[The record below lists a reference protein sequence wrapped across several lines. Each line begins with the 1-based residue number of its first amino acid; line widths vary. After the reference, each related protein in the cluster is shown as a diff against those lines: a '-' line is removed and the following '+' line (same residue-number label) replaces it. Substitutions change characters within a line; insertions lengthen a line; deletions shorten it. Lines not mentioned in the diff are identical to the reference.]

1 MTGND
6 FSHDMRMVVASD
18 WQTFFDDLAQ
28 RHQGQLV
35 SLEMDRDVLI
45 DRRPDA
51 QVPLQDLA
59 YDRHKGVSISVGSGT
74 TAETHTVEALDLV
87 WAAHDEH
94 GNLVAVEIIG
104 RDGGRLIL
112 HLGP

>member
-6 FSHDMRMVVASD
+6 FTHDMQMVVASD
-18 WQTFFDDLAQ
+18 WQTFFADLAQ

-35 SLEMDRDVLI
+35 SVEVGRDVLI

-51 QVPLQDLA
+51 QVPLQGLA

-74 TAETHTVEALDLV
+74 TAETHSVEAPDLV